1 MSNTLLGKALSRF
14 GLELKGIQKR
24 SSLENPGTPLSYPAE
39 WLLDIFNGG
48 RTDSGLRVSEMT
60 ALQVTTVFQCVTI
73 IANGIASH
81 PLHVIERSIQDG
93 RVSKKIAYDHPLYEL
108 LSHEPN
114 PEMTSTTF
122 RRTIQ
127 CHKLLWGNGYA
138 EIERDLNTSRI
149 IAIWPRNP
157 ARTRPVRL
165 TSAATIEGTVYPPGT
180 MCYETYDPLRDSQIL
195 EQDNN
200 NQHYGFRRIVL
211 AEDML
216 HFPGLSL
223 DGRIGQDVVILA
235 RQAVGLALATEKY
248 GAKFFGNGAIPQGI
262 LGVPGDM
269 TDVQWETLKRSWAE
283 SHGGENS
290 HKTGVLPP
298 GVTYTKTGSS
308 PNEGQMI
315 ETRQHQRLE
324 IASMF
329 NVPGHM
335 VGVNGDDAGKST
347 VEQSSIEFKLFCLD
361 PHIVDWEQELKR
373 KLFPTSGSGYISIRA
388 RNDKAKYGASFDMRK
403 LMYPDAGSRATFY
416 GSGKQW
422 GYLCTNDIHELEG
435 MNPVEDGSGD
445 KYWMPQNMVD
455 ASMAAAHSDA
465 VTEGLD
471 DGTLAATPP
480 NTTPIGNH
488 PVKKDEQKN
497 QKAVLDHN
505 LAKHK
510 MSTDASV
517 KISKNQPKPDGN
529 EPDDNNQPQPG
540 KKKQQQK
547 REDAI
552 RVFSGMFRDA
562 VGRAA
567 NRKKVTVADY
577 TAIFGP
583 ITSAIAEQLF
593 ESSVDTGSFIK
604 AHVTDVFS
612 RRAEGWGDDL
622 NVAAADEFSRLLDE
636 LLRN

>member
-1 MSNTLLGKALSRF
+1 MSTTFLSKALGKF
-14 GLELKGIQKR
+14 GFELKGVQKR

-48 RTDSGLRVSEMT
+48 RTDAGLRVSEMT
-60 ALQVTTVFQCVTI
+60 ALQVTTVYQCVTI
-73 IANGIASH
+73 IANGIAAH
-81 PLHVIERSIQDG
+81 PLNVVERSVQGG
-93 RVSKKIAYDHPLYEL
+93 RISKKIAYDHPLYEL
-108 LSHEPN
+108 LAHEPN
-114 PEMTSTTF
+114 PEMTSTTL

-127 CHKLLWGNGYA
+127 CHKLLWGNGFA
-138 EIERDLNTSRI
+138 ELERDKNTSEI

-165 TSAATIEGTVYPPGT
+165 TSPATIEGTVYPVGT

-195 EQDNN
+195 EMDNN
-200 NQHYGFRRIVL
+200 SQNYGYRRIVL

-248 GAKFFGNGAIPQGI
+248 GAKFFGNGAIPQGV

-335 VGVNGDDAGKST
+335 VGVNGDDAGKSS

-361 PHIVDWEQELKR
+361 PHVVDWEQELKR

-388 RNDKAKYGASFDMRK
+388 RNSKAKYHASFDMRK
-403 LMYPDAGSRATFY
+403 LMYPDAASRSTLY

-422 GYLCTNDIHELEG
+422 GYLCTNDIHDLEG

-445 KYWMPQNMVD
+445 KYWMPNNMVD

-465 VTEGLD
+465 VTDGLN
-471 DGTLAATPP
+471 DGTLAATPAG
-480 NTTPIGNH
+480 TTPVGSH
-488 PVKKDEQKN
+488 PVKKDEAKN
-497 QKAVLDHN
+497 QKAILDHN
-505 LAKHK
+505 LQKHK

-517 KISKNQPKPDGN
+517 KIAKSAGAKPDDEN
-529 EPDDNNQPQPG
+529 DDTPQPG
-540 KKKQQQK
+540 KKSKKQK
-547 REDAI
+547 REDAV
-552 RVFSGMFRDA
+552 RVFSSMFRDA
-562 VGRAA
+562 VGRAS
-567 NRKKVTVADY
+567 NRKKATVADY
-577 TAIFGP
+577 TTIFGP
-583 ITSAIAEQLF
+583 ITSAISEQMF
-593 ESSVDTGSFIK
+593 EQNVNAADFIK
-604 AHVTDVFS
+604 AHANDLFA
-612 RRAEGWGDDL
+612 RRSGGWGENLDE
-622 NVAAADEFSRLLDE
+622 AAADEFNRLLTAM
-636 LLRN
+636 LRN